1 MLPKWT
7 GIVLIALTAGSAA
20 AVKPKQWTQKTEA
33 DFAKAELD
41 ATVVTN
47 YGRIELSRATETR
60 SKLPEDQTVI
70 HDIAPLGKAF
80 YLAVGPRGWLVK
92 ADADGRNA
100 RVVQQ
105 YKGRQV
111 FALAA
116 GKRGLWVA
124 VSGEKKTQL
133 ELRGT
138 DDAVIKTIDVPGV
151 RYIWDMQIAGKTAYL
166 ATGTDGKVLAVALDK
181 NKPKPRVL
189 LDCEQDNVLCLGIDG
204 QGRLYA
210 GTDGEGLVYRLT
222 PPKKGAGDWS
232 IYVLYDANEP
242 EIVLRV
248 LEDARLDPAVI
259 RDKVHL
265 VKGFFDQ
272 TLRTYERPIALLH
285 LDCDLYQSYMDAL
298 RWLYDRVVPG
308 GLILFDEYE
317 DPAFPGGRKAI
328 DEFLATKPEQV
339 QSHPVGKSYIVK
351 QNAAAVAESP
361 APADVAA

>member
-1 MLPKWT
+1 MFKQLVKNTFRLLGLNVEWRDRLAEQIPNDYVKSPYLPRLYMQSFRELIYKNEMVRRVADLPGDIVECGVSVGHGLLALICANENL
-7 GIVLIALTAGSAA
+7 GIDRHYYGFDSFAGF
-20 AVKPKQWTQKTEA
+20 PPP
-33 DFAKAELD
+33 
-41 ATVVTN
+41 
-47 YGRIELSRATETR
+47 R
-60 SKLPEDQTVI
+60 PEDQGT
-70 HDIAPLGKAF
+70 HAYGGF
-80 YLAVGPRGWLVK
+80 Y
-92 ADADGRNA
+92 
-100 RVVQQ
+100 
-105 YKGRQV
+105 
-111 FALAA
+111 
-116 GKRGLWVA
+116 
-124 VSGEKKTQL
+124 
-133 ELRGT
+133 
-138 DDAVIKTIDVPGV
+138 
-151 RYIWDMQIAGKTAYL
+151 
-166 ATGTDGKVLAVALDK
+166 
-181 NKPKPRVL
+181 
-189 LDCEQDNVLCLGIDG
+189 
-204 QGRLYA
+204 
-210 GTDGEGLVYRLT
+210 
-222 PPKKGAGDWS
+222 
-232 IYVLYDANEP
+232 ANEP

-272 TLRTYERPIALLH
+272 SLRTYERPIALLH